1 MAMSQPNPEWAS
13 KDACTTET
21 PPAPNILSNGLSTS
35 LKQHSSRLSQS
46 MTRLNNGELGG
57 GDVKGIDVR
66 GKTGESLLGAIGPL
80 KCISLRIPVSTYP
93 RHSLPDEGVEL
104 DGLDVVESLE
114 SGLDLALVGLG
125 VDDEDEGVVLLDH
138 LHGALGVERVDD
150 DLGGIEA
157 RLTRDAPAGVGRG
170 ARKLEGLREVEG
182 GAGADLADLVR
193 VDLLGN
199 RPSE

>member
-1 MAMSQPNPEWAS
+1 MASLVAAMSRA
-13 KDACTTET
+13 
-21 PPAPNILSNGLSTS
+21 STS
-35 LKQHSSRLSQS
+35 
-46 MTRLNNGELGG
+46 G
-57 GDVKGIDVR
+57 VR
-66 GKTGESLLGAIGPL
+66 RAKAFLEPSGLEIHV
-80 KCISLRIPVSTYP
+80 SLRLPVSNLP
-93 RHSLPDEGVEL
+93 QCSLPDEGVEL
-104 DGLDVVESLE
+104 DGLDIVESLE
-114 SGLDLALVGLG
+114 SGLNLPLVGLD
-125 VDDEDEGVVLLDH
+125 VDNEDKGVVLLDH

-170 ARKLEGLREVEG
+170 ARELEGLREVEG

>member
-1 MAMSQPNPEWAS
+1 MLVH
-13 KDACTTET
+13 
-21 PPAPNILSNGLSTS
+21 ILSSIY
-35 LKQHSSRLSQS
+35 SRH
-46 MTRLNNGELGG
+46 
-57 GDVKGIDVR
+57 
-66 GKTGESLLGAIGPL
+66 
-80 KCISLRIPVSTYP
+80 RI
-93 RHSLPDEGVEL
+93 PDEGVEL
-104 DGLDVVESLE
+104 DGLDIVKSLE
-114 SGLDLALVGLG
+114 SGLDLPLVGLD
-125 VDDEDEGVVLLDH
+125 VDNEDKGVVLLDH

-170 ARKLEGLREVEG
+170 ARKLEGLRLVEG

>member
-1 MAMSQPNPEWAS
+1 MASLVAAMSRA
-13 KDACTTET
+13 
-21 PPAPNILSNGLSTS
+21 STS
-35 LKQHSSRLSQS
+35 
-46 MTRLNNGELGG
+46 G
-57 GDVKGIDVR
+57 VR
-66 GKTGESLLGAIGPL
+66 RAKAFLEPSGLEIHV
-80 KCISLRIPVSTYP
+80 SLRLRVSSLP
-93 RHSLPDEGVEL
+93 QRSLPDEGVEL
-104 DGLDVVESLE
+104 DGLDIVKSLE
-114 SGLDLALVGLG
+114 SGLDLPLVGLD
-125 VDDEDEGVVLLDH
+125 VDNEDKGVVLLDH
-138 LHGALGVERVDD
+138 LHGALSVERVDD